1 MTSPWLAGYQAV
13 TSAVTGSV
21 LRGVA
26 GVALALVSDQDAGAE
41 AEAASVRRSDR
52 RDRVGELAGIGRE
65 GAC

>member
-1 MTSPWLAGYQAV
+1 MTSPWLTGYQAV

-26 GVALALVSDQDAGAE
+26 GVALALVSDQETGAE

-52 RDRVGELAGIGRE
+52 RDRVGELTGIGRE

>member
-1 MTSPWLAGYQAV
+1 M

-26 GVALALVSDQDAGAE
+26 GVALALVSDQETGAE

-52 RDRVGELAGIGRE
+52 RDRVGELTGIGRE

>member
-1 MTSPWLAGYQAV
+1 M

-41 AEAASVRRSDR
+41 AEAVSVRRSDR